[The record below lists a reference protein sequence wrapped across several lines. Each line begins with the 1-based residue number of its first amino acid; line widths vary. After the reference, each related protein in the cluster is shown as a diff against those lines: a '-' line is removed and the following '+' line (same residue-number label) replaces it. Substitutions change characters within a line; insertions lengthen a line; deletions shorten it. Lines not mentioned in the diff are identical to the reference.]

1 LLAEWQVVQVAE
13 TGIWPLDGLLADVP
27 LWQLAQSV
35 DELNKVWLTLVP
47 VQLAVDLWQAS
58 QAALV
63 VMWLVERAVADVVPV
78 WQLAQPVVTVTF
90 MWNLAGNQLG

>member
-1 LLAEWQVVQVAE
+1 VQVSAVVM
-13 TGIWPLDGLLADVP
+13 WLLDLLVAVTP

-35 DELNKVWLTLVP
+35 DDVNKVWLTLVP

-58 QAALV
+58 HGALV
-63 VMWLVERAVADVVPV
+63 AIWVVDRAVADVVPV